1 MRTMKSVQL
10 ESEVGPDGVL
20 ELRVPLGVG
29 DARTRVVVTI
39 EPLLPPTLRCVS
51 AVLDWHN
58 FVEQTY
64 GSCAGLG
71 LEEPPDLPL
80 EQRDWPV

>member
-1 MRTMKSVQL
+1 MKSIQL
-10 ESEVGPDGVL
+10 ESEVGADGVL
-20 ELRVPLGVG
+20 ELRVPLGAG

-39 EPLLPPTLRCVS
+39 QPLPQPAHRCVS
-51 AVLDWHN
+51 DLSQWHE
-58 FVEQTY
+58 FVERTY

-80 EQRDWPV
+80 QQGHWSA

>member
-1 MRTMKSVQL
+1 MKSIQL
-10 ESEVGPDGVL
+10 ESEVGADGVL
-20 ELRVPLGVG
+20 ELRVPLGLG

-39 EPLLPPTLRCVS
+39 EGLPQAEQHLASTPS
-51 AVLDWHN
+51 DWHE
-58 FVEQTY
+58 FVERTY

-80 EQRDWPV
+80 QQRDWSA

>member
-1 MRTMKSVQL
+1 MKSVQL
-10 ESEVGPDGVL
+10 ESEVGADGVV

-29 DARTRVVVTI
+29 DAGTRVVVTI
-39 EPLLPPTLRCVS
+39 EPFPPPVS
-51 AVLDWHN
+51 PSISAASDWHD
-58 FVEQTY
+58 FVQRTY

-80 EQRDWPV
+80 EQHDLSA

>member
-1 MRTMKSVQL
+1 VVKAIQV
-10 ESEVGPDGVL
+10 ESEVGADGVL
-20 ELRVPLGVG
+20 ELRVPLGPD

-39 EPLLPPTLRCVS
+39 KPLPQSEPAGLPDRQ
-51 AVLDWHN
+51 DWHQ
-58 FVEQTY
+58 FVQRTY

-80 EQRDWPV
+80 PQQEW

>member
-1 MRTMKSVQL
+1 MKSVQL
-10 ESEVGPDGVL
+10 ESEVGADGIL

-39 EPLLPPTLRCVS
+39 EPLLPPVPPSVS
-51 AVLDWHN
+51 AASNWHD
-58 FVEQTY
+58 FVERTY

-80 EQRDWPV
+80 EQNDWSA

>member
-1 MRTMKSVQL
+1 MKSVQL
-10 ESEVGPDGVL
+10 ESEVGADGVL
-20 ELRVPLGVG
+20 ELRVPLGAG

-39 EPLLPPTLRCVS
+39 KPLSPSVS
-51 AVLDWHN
+51 TTSDWHD
-58 FVEQTY
+58 FVERTY

-80 EQRDWPV
+80 EQHDFSA

>member
-1 MRTMKSVQL
+1 MKSIQL
-10 ESEVGPDGVL
+10 ESEVGADGVL
-20 ELRVPLGVG
+20 ELRVPLGLG

-39 EPLLPPTLRCVS
+39 EGLPQAEHHLTS
-51 AVLDWHN
+51 APSDWHA
-58 FVEQTY
+58 FVERTY

-80 EQRDWPV
+80 QQRDWSA